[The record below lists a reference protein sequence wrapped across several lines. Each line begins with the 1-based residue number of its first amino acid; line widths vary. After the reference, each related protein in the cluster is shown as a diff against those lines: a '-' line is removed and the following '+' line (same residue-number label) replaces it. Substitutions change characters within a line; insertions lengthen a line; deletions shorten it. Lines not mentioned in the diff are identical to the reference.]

1 MARAEGSVVFAQ
13 LPGVRQRELMFLN
26 HLLLAALGGAIGSAG
41 RFSIGAL
48 MLRVMGP
55 GWPWGTFTVN
65 LVGSLIMGL
74 VIGWFAH
81 KGGAGGNAQIFLATG
96 ILGGFTTFSAFS
108 LETARMIETKAYTS
122 AAVYA
127 GGSVILGV
135 IMVFAG
141 LLIMRK
147 VLA

>member
-1 MARAEGSVVFAQ
+1 
-13 LPGVRQRELMFLN
+13 MFVQ

-41 RFSIGAL
+41 RFGIGAL
-48 MLRVMGP
+48 MLRLMGP

-65 LVGSLIMGL
+65 LVGSLVMGL
-74 VIGWFAH
+74 VIGWFAY
-81 KGGAGGNAQIFLATG
+81 KGGVSNAQIFLATG
-96 ILGGFTTFSAFS
+96 VLGGFTTFSAFS
-108 LETARMIETKAYTS
+108 LETARMIETKAYT
-122 AAVYA
+122 AAALYA
-127 GGSVILGV
+127 GSSVILGV